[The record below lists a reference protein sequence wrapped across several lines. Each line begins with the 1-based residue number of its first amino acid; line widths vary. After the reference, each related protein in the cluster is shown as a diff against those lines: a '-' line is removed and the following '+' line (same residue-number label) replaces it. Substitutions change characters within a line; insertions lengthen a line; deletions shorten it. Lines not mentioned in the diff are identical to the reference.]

1 VGPRIDLVTDTLP
14 DLAQGVLPR
23 TALYI
28 GGRWREASGAG
39 SETVLDPST
48 GRALGTVP
56 DAGPADVAAALTAA
70 RAAADAG
77 TWADAT
83 PRARS
88 EALYRLH
95 EVLTGMAGRLLDVV
109 VAETGCPLRLAQG
122 QQVGLPLRH
131 LEYWAEAARRPELT
145 ARAPVVTAR
154 PGGPATLGGWAVRR
168 EPYGV
173 VAALTPYNFPLLENV
188 MKLGPALAAGNAVV
202 LKPSPFTPY
211 SALLLAEAAER
222 AELPAGV
229 FNVLTGGAD
238 VGVALTRDRRV
249 DLISF
254 TGSDTVGAQILA
266 AAAPRVT
273 KVLLE
278 LGGKSALLVCADAD
292 LELAARI
299 GAANVTTH
307 AGQGCVL
314 ATRHLVHSSVLPEY
328 LAQLRAT
335 LDAVVVGV
343 PRDPATGMGPLIR
356 AAAVDRVARHV
367 ERAVRDGADVLTGGA
382 RPAGGSVPAGGFY
395 YRPTV
400 LTGVHN
406 TWPVAREEIF
416 GPVAVVIGF
425 DTEAEAVELAN
436 NSAYGLAGHVLSRDA
451 GRAFELACRLRTGTV
466 DINGGPG
473 YTNPD
478 VPFGGRARSGLGREN
493 GAEGLDEYT
502 QLKTIKYHAG

>member
-1 VGPRIDLVTDTLP
+1 MGPRIDLVTDTLP

-28 GGRWREASGAG
+28 GGRWREASGADA
-39 SETVLDPST
+39 ETVLDPST

-56 DAGPADVAAALTAA
+56 DAGPVDVDAALAA
-70 RAAADAG
+70 VRAAADAG

-328 LAQLRAT
+328 LALLRAT
-335 LDAVVVGV
+335 LDGVVVGV